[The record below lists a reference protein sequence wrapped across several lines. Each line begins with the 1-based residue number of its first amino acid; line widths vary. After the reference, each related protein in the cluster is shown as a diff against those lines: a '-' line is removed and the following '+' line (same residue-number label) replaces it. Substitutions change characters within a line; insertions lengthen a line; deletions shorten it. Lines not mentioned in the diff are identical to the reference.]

1 MQTNGRGGGQATSRT
16 HVERP
21 AAIGGDG
28 HAVVGVADDD
38 ELGHATVHEAVDA
51 LRRPDHQVRTRNT
64 PLVGVTML
72 QPLASLKP
80 ALSVPEHC
88 ARLFAGSDAA
98 MVIRFG

>member
-1 MQTNGRGGGQATSRT
+1 MDTAGTVRGCWGHR
-16 HVERP
+16 RP
-21 AAIGGDG
+21 AVAAVASTAATAVPARTAGGSD
-28 HAVVGVADDD
+28 VA
-38 ELGHATVHEAVDA
+38 LGGAATKFSKAQ
-51 LRRPDHQVRTRNT
+51 QVRTRKT

-72 QPLASLKP
+72 QQLASLKP